1 MGLRGGLVHD
11 REYRLNLDVSASCR
25 PGMGRWSITVDGRNE
40 VSRHDVRKDVM
51 VVGNMTMEGRGEGDA
66 ESLWIVLW
74 NHHVRRGGCYSSEG
88 RPVREAGQ

>member
-51 VVGNMTMEGRGEGDA
+51 VVGNMTMEGRGEGDCGVVMDSFV
-66 ESLWIVLW
+66 EPS
-74 NHHVRRGGCYSSEG
+74 
-88 RPVREAGQ
+88 RPARWMLQ